1 MFDDKSTVYFN
12 PGSVGLNNGSNTVY
26 GIITVNEKGISVER
40 VKLAYNNENF

>member
-26 GIITVNEKGISVER
+26 GIITVNENFSRKSEISVQ
-40 VKLAYNNENF
+40 

>member
-26 GIITVNEKGISVER
+26 MVLLPLMKRNFSRESEISVQ
-40 VKLAYNNENF
+40 

>member
-26 GIITVNEKGISVER
+26 VLLPLMKKE
-40 VKLAYNNENF
+40 FQ